1 MTVNVFFSKE
11 NTVLRASMNPSMVSV
26 IPNAV
31 DANVFMPDIS
41 KKIPGKGQ
49 YFDTYSGIL

>member
-1 MTVNVFFSKE
+1 M
-11 NTVLRASMNPSMVSV
+11 LRASMNPCMVSV

-41 KKIPGKGQ
+41 KKIPGKSELHLH
-49 YFDTYSGIL
+49 FTTIKCMCEHNIRT